1 MSNFLEEESIKQYP
15 EVFAKMNDIKE
26 ISKARDQ
33 QYHKLNEAVKRLEN
47 DNFFAT
53 STLEMVE
60 RLEKMA
66 KIEAKPEQESLD
78 FRRMRLQNRF
88 NLASPYTS
96 RFFAMKFDE
105 IIGTGKWKA
114 TINKERTI
122 LTLECNAEDQAWYE
136 EIEATVSS
144 MIPQRMRFVNTPY
157 TRNRLEIKG
166 SIDSGLI
173 LYGYVL
179 GSWALGIA
187 AFGKED
193 MKNIVGGDQMVL
205 TEDYLEKITKE
216 MLESIT
222 KARINGSVEIEDVS
236 VVIDGKQGSVSY
248 FVPQATASSIE
259 KIELIRS
266 DDTVVSNATVY
277 IPLAS
282 DVKLK
287 HNFEVR
293 EGE

>member
-1 MSNFLEEESIKQYP
+1 MSDFLEEKSIMQYP

-26 ISKARDQ
+26 VSKARDQ

-47 DNFFAT
+47 DNFFST

-78 FRRMRLQNRF
+78 FRRIRLQNRF

-105 IIGTGKWKA
+105 IIGVGKWKA

-122 LTLECNAEDQAWYE
+122 LTLECNAENQAWYE

-144 MIPQRMRFVNTPY
+144 MIPQKMRFVNTPY
-157 TRNRLEIKG
+157 TRNQLEIKG

-173 LYGYVL
+173 LYGYAL
-179 GSWALGIA
+179 GSWALGTA

-205 TEDYLEKITKE
+205 TENYLEKITKE

-236 VVIDGKQGSVSY
+236 AVIDGKQGSVSY
-248 FVPQATASSIE
+248 FVPQTTASSIE

-266 DDTVVSNATVY
+266 DDTVVSSATVY

-287 HNFEVR
+287 HNFEVK